1 MPTRCRAG
9 VRGGGLQDAAVVG
22 GRSVRLCLSWWLG
35 RCRLL
40 YSGHLLGG
48 GVQAV
53 ECAGVGRCGCCALGV
68 VGRGHATGA
77 RVAPEAL
84 QHLVVVEGGG
94 AGRREEAVD
103 IALEAATVDD
113 LAFAI
118 LGIEAQLAE
127 IRRPLSGLREL
138 YDQARKRG
146 GVGANTV
153 AEVFFNEDVQ
163 GANK

>member
-1 MPTRCRAG
+1 MFFKKPK
-9 VRGGGLQDAAVVG
+9 V
-22 GRSVRLCLSWWLG
+22 
-35 RCRLL
+35 
-40 YSGHLLGG
+40 
-48 GVQAV
+48 
-53 ECAGVGRCGCCALGV
+53 
-68 VGRGHATGA
+68 
-77 RVAPEAL
+77 EAL
-84 QHLVVVEGGG
+84 RQRPEWGMRDLPSTIRVP
-94 AGRREEAVD
+94 ALPGRREEAVD

-153 AEVFFNEDVQ
+153 AEVFFNEDAQ
-163 GANK
+163 GATK

>member
-1 MPTRCRAG
+1 MFFKKPK
-9 VRGGGLQDAAVVG
+9 
-22 GRSVRLCLSWWLG
+22 
-35 RCRLL
+35 
-40 YSGHLLGG
+40 
-48 GVQAV
+48 V
-53 ECAGVGRCGCCALGV
+53 EVLRQRPEWGMRDLPSNIRVPAL
-68 VGRGHATGA
+68 
-77 RVAPEAL
+77 P
-84 QHLVVVEGGG
+84 
-94 AGRREEAVD
+94 GRREEDVD